1 MTKRQRK
8 YSNSRHEFILL
19 LYPHNLPVPTCYV
32 LSLQL
37 KHTVLQFVNFEKMR
51 TSAKKKCGSYS
62 NFKKLSHMYASPGRR
77 TWGGRGDD
85 RHPKNLRS
93 FEVRHPK
100 DSDHAPELLQR
111 FDIN

>member
-51 TSAKKKCGSYS
+51 TSEKKCGSDS
-62 NFKKLSHMYASPGRR
+62 NFKKLSHMLHLAGGPGVAGV
-77 TWGGRGDD
+77 TTAT
-85 RHPKNLRS
+85 PKIWSL
-93 FEVRHPK
+93 P
-100 DSDHAPELLQR
+100 
-111 FDIN
+111 